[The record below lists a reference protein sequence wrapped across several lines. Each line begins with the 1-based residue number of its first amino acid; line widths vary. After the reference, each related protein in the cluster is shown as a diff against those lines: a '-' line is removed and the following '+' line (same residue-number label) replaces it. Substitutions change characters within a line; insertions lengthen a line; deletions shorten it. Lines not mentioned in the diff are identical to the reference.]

1 MSAPISAAV
10 KKRDLVTTQTISS
23 AVSKP
28 DFPTAPDSSNRVQ
41 FAGDFSG
48 ARILGFE
55 FENGALTGV
64 TTFGCTIEHS
74 DTGASG
80 TWTTLKALTGAT
92 AAGLTRTMLTD
103 SDVQACKYLRA
114 TFAATAG
121 AFGSVVT
128 VIIRVLYI
136 QVGAPGKLRPPGYV
150 DRLN

>member
-1 MSAPISAAV
+1 MSAPIGVAV
-10 KKRDLVTTQTISS
+10 KKRDLVTSQTISA

-28 DFPTAPDSSNRVQ
+28 DFPTGPDTDGRIQ
-41 FAGDFSG
+41 YAGDFQG

-103 SDVQACKYLRA
+103 SDPMACRYLRA

-128 VIIRVLYI
+128 VIIRVLYE
-136 QVGAPGKLRPPGYV
+136 QHGAPGKMRPPGYV